1 MMKMDLTINSTK
13 TLHNGVE
20 MPRFGLGVYKM
31 TDKEAA
37 VEAMLAAIDAGYRA
51 IDTAAVYQNENEV
64 GEAVRASRVKR
75 EELFITSKVWNTD
88 QGYDNTLRAFEA
100 SLERLGF
107 DYLDLYLTHWAIPDT
122 YEETYRAIQRLYDEK
137 LVRSIGVSNHQ
148 QHHLE
153 KILAKA
159 NTKPMVNQIE
169 LHPQLTQEPLRQF
182 CTENEIAVTSW
193 SPLARGRLLQDPVL
207 AKIGEAHGKS
217 IAQVVIRWHL
227 QSDLIVIPKSVT
239 PSRIVEN
246 ADVYDFALST
256 EEMKMIDGLNQ
267 DWRAGTHPDQ
277 ITV

>member
-1 MMKMDLTINSTK
+1 MELAINSTK

-37 VEAMLAAIDAGYRA
+37 VEAMLTALNAGYTA
-51 IDTAAVYQNENEV
+51 IDTASIYDNEHEV
-64 GEAVRASRVKR
+64 GEAIRATDKKR
-75 EELFITSKVWNTD
+75 EDIFVTSKVWNTD

-100 SLERLGF
+100 SLKRLGL
-107 DYLDLYLTHWAIPDT
+107 DYLDLYLTHWAMPDT

-153 KILAKA
+153 KLMAKA

-182 CTENEIAVTSW
+182 CADNEIAVTSW
-193 SPLARGRLLQDPVL
+193 SPLARGRLLDDPVI
-207 AKIGEAHGKS
+207 AKIGENYGKS
-217 IAQVVIRWHL
+217 IAQVIIRWHL
-227 QSDLIVIPKSVT
+227 QHDLIVIPKSVK
-239 PSRIVEN
+239 PERILEN
-246 ADVYDFALST
+246 ADVFNFTLTA

-267 DWRAGTHPDQ
+267 DWRSGTHPDE
-277 ITV
+277 IHLK

>member
-182 CTENEIAVTSW
+182 CAKNEIAVTSW

-227 QSDLIVIPKSVT
+227 QSDLVVIPKSVT

>member
-1 MMKMDLTINSTK
+1 MNLTIESTK

-37 VEAMLAAIDAGYRA
+37 VEAMVTAIQTGYKA
-51 IDTAAVYQNENEV
+51 IDTATVYDNEAEV
-64 GEAVRASRVKR
+64 GEAIRAGGVKR

-88 QGYDNTLRAFEA
+88 QGYDQTLRAFEA
-100 SLERLGF
+100 SLKRLDM

-122 YEETYRAIQRLYDEK
+122 FEETYRAIERLYDEK
-137 LVRSIGVSNHQ
+137 LIRAAGVSNHQ

-169 LHPQLTQEPLRQF
+169 LHPQLTQESLREF
-182 CTENEIAVTSW
+182 CAAQDIAVTSW
-193 SPLARGRLLQDPVL
+193 SPLARGRLLEDPVL
-207 AKIGEAHGKS
+207 SEIGEKHGKS
-217 IAQVVIRWHL
+217 IAQTIIRWHL
-227 QSDLIVIPKSVT
+227 QNDLIVIPKSVT

-246 ADVYDFALST
+246 ADVFDFELS
-256 EEMKMIDGLNQ
+256 EEELKQISALNQ
-267 DWRAGTHPDQ
+267 DWRSGTHPDE
-277 ITV
+277 IKV

>member
-1 MMKMDLTINSTK
+1 MELAINTTK

-37 VEAMLAAIDAGYRA
+37 VEAMLTALNAGYTA
-51 IDTAAVYQNENEV
+51 IDTASIYDNEHEV
-64 GEAVRASRVKR
+64 GEAIRATDKKR
-75 EELFITSKVWNTD
+75 EDIFVTSKVWNTD

-100 SLERLGF
+100 SLKRLRL
-107 DYLDLYLTHWAIPDT
+107 DYLDLYLTHWAMPDT

-153 KILAKA
+153 KLMAKA

-182 CTENEIAVTSW
+182 CADNDIAVTSW
-193 SPLARGRLLQDPVL
+193 SPLARGRLLDDPVI
-207 AKIGEAHGKS
+207 AKIGENYGKS
-217 IAQVVIRWHL
+217 IAQVIIRWHL
-227 QSDLIVIPKSVT
+227 QHDLIVIPKSVK
-239 PSRIVEN
+239 PERILEN
-246 ADVYDFALST
+246 ADVFNFTLTA

-267 DWRAGTHPDQ
+267 DWRSGTHPDE
-277 ITV
+277 IHLK